1 MEFQADFFP
10 GTKNGITRGLT
21 VASANLLFQ
30 KIFQPIVTQKHKQ
43 LLFQGRGRQQ

>member
-1 MEFQADFFP
+1 MKFQADFFP

-30 KIFQPIVTQKHKQ
+30 PIVTQKHKQ